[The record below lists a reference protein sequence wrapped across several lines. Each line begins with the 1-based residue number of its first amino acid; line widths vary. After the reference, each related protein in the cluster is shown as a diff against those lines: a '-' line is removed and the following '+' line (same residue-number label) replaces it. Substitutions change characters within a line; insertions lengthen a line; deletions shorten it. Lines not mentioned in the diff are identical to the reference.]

1 MVEWVA
7 TWDEALADWLDELAP
22 ELLAH
27 MEFPRSH
34 WMKIRSNNM
43 LERVNE
49 ELRRR
54 VRVLRIFP
62 NRASCL
68 RLVTALAIEQDEDWL
83 TDRRY
88 LNMALLNE
96 ERGEAWRMVG

>member
-1 MVEWVA
+1 
-7 TWDEALADWLDELAP
+7 
-22 ELLAH
+22 
-27 MEFPRSH
+27 
-34 WMKIRSNNM
+34 M

-88 LNMALLNE
+88 LNLAPLIE
-96 ERGEAWRMVG
+96 AKVEAWRMVG